1 MTSTT
6 TLEVGQNLINRL
18 RETASKGVSV
28 WADLQKEAADA
39 IEALQAEVSTLDVLL
54 EECKMD
60 WSGDVTQIKAE
71 HKREIQALQAENE
84 RIKADFDLIADSCV
98 AAQAKCDALAAKLVP
113 LEADAERL
121 DWLQA
126 QGFAGLGWV
135 ARNST
140 TGRGYRL
147 HQDAAGCVR
156 VRDAID
162 AAKGGQHEDA

>member
-1 MTSTT
+1 MSQ
-6 TLEVGQNLINRL
+6 ELIKL
-18 RETASKGVSV
+18 AEAYAWHSVHGAETNGESV
-28 WADLQKEAADA
+28 IGARDALHEA
-39 IEALQAEVSTLDVLL
+39 IESLQAERDHTMQDSQH
-54 EECKMD
+54 
-60 WSGDVTQIKAE
+60 WSD
-71 HKREIQALQAENE
+71 RYQAMNKELKHVISE
-84 RIKADFDLIADSCV
+84 R
-98 AAQAKCDALAAKLVP
+98 DALAAKLAT

-156 VRDAID
+156 VRNAID

>member
-1 MTSTT
+1 MT
-6 TLEVGQNLINRL
+6 LIELMQDFPEINPANYGDDDVNAL
-18 RETASKGVSV
+18 NAWGIDAHK
-28 WADLQKEAADA
+28 A
-39 IEALQAEVSTLDVLL
+39 IEALQAE
-54 EECKMD
+54 
-60 WSGDVTQIKAE
+60 
-71 HKREIQALQAENE
+71 NE
-84 RIKADFDLIADSCV
+84 RLKGVDRD
-98 AAQAKCDALAAKLVP
+98 AKLSAVMFRKDRMAWEAERDTLAAKLAAV
-113 LEADAERL
+113 EADAERL

-156 VRDAID
+156 ARDAID